1 MVFSHCLLCRLLGHN
16 RPEETLLMIFY
27 LFAVIYCARRL
38 QQQQQRWRPYL
49 WWLYS
54 LLIRELVT
62 SLYINPLQCEH
73 ISVLRHSFNYLIPCR
88 SSSMIG
94 GIIIRLGMHIVD
106 LSLSVSGILIFWYYR
121 LTTYRFAYK
130 LGTRAV
136 FIHMQNS
143 AQCWLSLNS
152 VWIQKSKWLSVPHHP
167 LFKSKFRSFTLSLSS
182 GSTGCS
188 RLVWSHI
195 KRHTKRFFNAF
206 GCGLFF
212 YSHFYSKDLWR
223 NLCNLCLDSAELDKV
238 LRWFY
243 IMPQSMCGIPWGVCD
258 LWFVGLLMQL
268 LLQAKPIFLFGTSRK
283 SKQTNMNAVSR
294 RYS

>member
-106 LSLSVSGILIFWYYR
+106 LSLSLSLWYSGIIDLRLIGLHINW
-121 LTTYRFAYK
+121 
-130 LGTRAV
+130 GRARSL
-136 FIHMQNS
+136 FICKTQ
-143 AQCWLSLNS
+143 
-152 VWIQKSKWLSVPHHP
+152 LSVGSVST
-167 LFKSKFRSFTLSLSS
+167 LSEFRSQSDCPSLTILYLKANFGASLYHWALAQLGAADSS
-182 GSTGCS
+182 DPT
-188 RLVWSHI
+188 
-195 KRHTKRFFNAF
+195 
-206 GCGLFF
+206 
-212 YSHFYSKDLWR
+212 
-223 NLCNLCLDSAELDKV
+223 
-238 LRWFY
+238 
-243 IMPQSMCGIPWGVCD
+243 
-258 LWFVGLLMQL
+258 
-268 LLQAKPIFLFGTSRK
+268 
-283 SKQTNMNAVSR
+283 
-294 RYS
+294 